1 MTSKLCE
8 MILSSGL
15 SDGTEI
21 HLFAEMLAMQIPHPY
36 NPVHDKTQ
44 VSRAAKS
51 SNKNANIIPKASHWK
66 IVFPSRKFI
75 LHLKS
80 S

>member
-51 SNKNANIIPKASHWK
+51 SNKNANIIPRPPTGRLHFQAGS
-66 IVFPSRKFI
+66 SYFI
-75 LHLKS
+75 
-80 S
+80 

>member
-1 MTSKLCE
+1 
-8 MILSSGL
+8 MILSSDL
-15 SDGTEI
+15 RDGTET
-21 HLFAEMLAMQIPHPY
+21 HLSAEMLAMQIPHPY

-51 SNKNANIIPKASHWK
+51 TNKNANIIPKASQWK
-66 IVFPSRKFI
+66 IAFPSRKFI
-75 LHLKS
+75 LHLQS

>member
-1 MTSKLCE
+1 
-8 MILSSGL
+8 
-15 SDGTEI
+15 
-21 HLFAEMLAMQIPHPY
+21 MLAMQIPHPY

-51 SNKNANIIPKASHWK
+51 TNKNANIIPKASQWK
-66 IVFPSRKFI
+66 IAFPSRKFI
-75 LHLKS
+75 LHLQS

>member
-1 MTSKLCE
+1 
-8 MILSSGL
+8 MILSGDL
-15 SDGTEI
+15 SDGTET
-21 HLFAEMLAMQIPHPY
+21 HLFAEMLVMQIPHPY
-36 NPVHDKTQ
+36 NPVHDNTQ

-51 SNKNANIIPKASHWK
+51 TNKNANIVPKTSHWK
-66 IVFPSRKFI
+66 IAFPSRKFI